1 MFDNNFGK
9 CGPIFKTIYHLF
21 VGKCCMRFPS
31 HLQYI
36 ATLRC
41 ESRKFKNVDDFDN
54 ILNKL
59 LTRSSGHTED
69 FI

>member
-1 MFDNNFGK
+1 
-9 CGPIFKTIYHLF
+9 
-21 VGKCCMRFPS
+21 MRFPS